1 MYFLLSIDCSSWTL
15 EMTKQI
21 LNQTVLGTMLLADQ
35 QTTDITGMMSLLLLE
50 HSQPSI
56 FFKYAFVLNMT

>member
-1 MYFLLSIDCSSWTL
+1 
-15 EMTKQI
+15 MTKQI

-35 QTTDITGMMSLLLLE
+35 QTTDITGMMSLLLPE